1 MKSIEICIKKA
12 KEIKTI
18 ERTVVQ
24 MHATWLAVNSVIGCT
39 NGCKYCFLQSTN
51 KNISSPLYLKSSEMA
66 INDLIN
72 SKYYLEDIP
81 VCLLPNTDAFLNKT
95 NIKYSKELLYEI
107 DKRNLKNP
115 IIFITKCYLPEKF
128 IKYLR
133 KFKDRGHKIIIYLS
147 LSGLP
152 QELEPNVNHKLIKK
166 NFENLYKNE
175 IDIIHYYRPITPF
188 NSKKEDMI
196 KTLNFVSKY
205 SNSSVIGGLK
215 IKEDYFKLIKFW
227 PELFN
232 MKEQCL
238 LADAI
243 WTKDAYNFFYN
254 NYSHNQIIYQTNY
267 CALMHTLKK
276 SSLSYYDTNE
286 CKNCNICPLEQRKKC
301 KEEFLKSETNS
312 KENVINQLKKI
323 GYEISKKNIK
333 IEKNKIKICGLDL
346 SIGDI
351 AYLTFA
357 LNSVIISERSNSLNY
372 WNSPLNGEKPLVV

>member
-95 NIKYSKELLYEI
+95 NIQYSKELLYEI

-115 IIFITKCYLPEKF
+115 IIFITKCYIPEKF

-147 LSGLP
+147 LS
-152 QELEPNVNHKLIKK
+152 
-166 NFENLYKNE
+166 
-175 IDIIHYYRPITPF
+175 
-188 NSKKEDMI
+188 
-196 KTLNFVSKY
+196 
-205 SNSSVIGGLK
+205 
-215 IKEDYFKLIKFW
+215 
-227 PELFN
+227 
-232 MKEQCL
+232 
-238 LADAI
+238 
-243 WTKDAYNFFYN
+243 
-254 NYSHNQIIYQTNY
+254 
-267 CALMHTLKK
+267 
-276 SSLSYYDTNE
+276 
-286 CKNCNICPLEQRKKC
+286 
-301 KEEFLKSETNS
+301 
-312 KENVINQLKKI
+312 
-323 GYEISKKNIK
+323 
-333 IEKNKIKICGLDL
+333 
-346 SIGDI
+346 
-351 AYLTFA
+351 
-357 LNSVIISERSNSLNY
+357 
-372 WNSPLNGEKPLVV
+372 